1 MLRTFNHSLKIK
13 ENEESCIKIPCYPRY
28 GNGEEVYVRQNVEK
42 DYHLIYQTKTVTSR
56 AFINNAWNPKW

>member
-42 DYHLIYQTKTVTSR
+42 DYHLIYNYHLIYSN
-56 AFINNAWNPKW
+56 I